1 MNLPPEITEILIS
14 LFLALLGYVAIR
26 VERMLKEKT
35 GIEIEAKHREA
46 LKAALNTGARIAAG
60 RVASHINPADAG
72 KFKAAEEA
80 LRREMFDI
88 VREHI
93 RASVPDALK
102 ALRPDQ
108 EVIGNLIESAVIAA
122 EQEIKGQ
129 GAHPQA
135 HTVPSS
141 FR

>member
-1 MNLPPEITEILIS
+1 MSNIMTPEITEILIAV
-14 LFLALLGYVAIR
+14 FLALIGYVGVR
-26 VERMLKEKT
+26 LERILKEKT

-93 RASVPDALK
+93 RASVPDAL
-102 ALRPDQ
+102 ANLRPDN
-108 EVIGNLIESAVIAA
+108 EVLGNLIESAVIAA
-122 EQEIKGQ
+122 DQELRGGK
-129 GAHPQA
+129 
-135 HTVPSS
+135 SS
-141 FR
+141 